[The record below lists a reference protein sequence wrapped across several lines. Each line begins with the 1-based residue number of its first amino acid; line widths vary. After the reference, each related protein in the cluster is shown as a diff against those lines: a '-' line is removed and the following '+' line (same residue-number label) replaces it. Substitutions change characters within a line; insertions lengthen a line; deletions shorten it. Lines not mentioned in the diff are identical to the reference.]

1 MTHFSSSHE
10 EILLE
15 LEVLRVQE
23 VAHNIIELE
32 FASTDGA
39 PLPEWSAGAHF
50 DLRLKEGLSRQYS
63 LMRGTINP
71 NNWRIAVLVEEDG
84 RGGSLYIKENLK
96 KGAVTKGFGPRNHF
110 PLTPADEYL
119 FIAGGIGITPLL
131 EMIREAESS
140 NIPWTLKYLGGSPSA
155 MAYVDSIQKEYGDK
169 AEVFAKS
176 LGQRLDLPEVIESA
190 SAGTHVYCCGPER
203 LMIAVEESLAASPER
218 AHVERFHPKEI
229 VLTEPDK
236 EFTVYC
242 KKSDV
247 ELLVP
252 ADESILMAADFEG
265 IDIPG
270 DCMEGTC
277 GSCETRVIEGEVDHR
292 DSVLSA
298 QARAEGDT
306 MMICISR
313 AMGNRLVIDL

>member
-1 MTHFSSSHE
+1 MSQFSSSHE

-15 LEVLRVQE
+15 LEVLRIQE

-32 FASTDGA
+32 FASADGT

-71 NNWRIAVLVEEDG
+71 NNWRIAVLVEEAG
-84 RGGSLYIKENLK
+84 RGGSLFIRDNLN
-96 KGAVTKGFGPRNHF
+96 KGDLVSGFGPRNHF
-110 PLTPADEYL
+110 PLTAAREYL
-119 FIAGGIGITPLL
+119 FLAGGIGITPLL
-131 EMIREAESS
+131 EMIRVAEANST
-140 NIPWTLKYLGGSPSA
+140 PWKLNYLGGSLST
-155 MAYVDSIQKEYGDK
+155 MSYVDFLKNEYGNK
-169 AEVFAKS
+169 VEIFAKS
-176 LGQRLDLPEVIESA
+176 LGQRLDLESA
-190 SAGTHVYCCGPER
+190 IAASSSGTHVYCCGPER
-203 LMIAVEESLAASPER
+203 LMIAVEDSLAASPER

-242 KKSDV
+242 QKSDV
-247 ELLVP
+247 ELIVP

-313 AMGNRLVIDL
+313 AKGNRLVIDL

>member
-1 MTHFSSSHE
+1 MNYFSTHE
-10 EILLE
+10 ETMQLLRI
-15 LEVLRVQE
+15 VNRVTPAKG
-23 VAHNIIELE
+23 VVELE
-32 FASTDGA
+32 FVRADGGVLPQWA
-39 PLPEWSAGAHF
+39 PGAHI
-50 DLRLKEGLSRQYS
+50 DLKLDNSVTRQYS
-63 LMRGTINP
+63 LMKGLLEPT
-71 NNWRIAVLVEEDG
+71 NWRIAVLIEEFG
-84 RGGSLYIKENLK
+84 RGGSLFISKSVQMDTEL
-96 KGAVTKGFGPRNHF
+96 VSVGPRNHF
-110 PLTPADEYL
+110 PLVRAENYL
-119 FIAGGIGITPLL
+119 FIAGGIGITPIVPML
-131 EMIREAESS
+131 ELAEEEG
-140 NIPWTLKYLGGSPSA
+140 IPWKLAYLGKSLET
-155 MAYVDSIQKEYGDK
+155 MAYASDLLSAYGEKVQLYPKDQGKTYDLEKSIATVSEN
-169 AEVFAKS
+169 
-176 LGQRLDLPEVIESA
+176 
-190 SAGTHVYCCGPER
+190 THVYSCGPER
-203 LMIAVEESLAASPER
+203 LITALENSMVENLNNL
-218 AHVERFHPKEI
+218 HVERFHPREI
-229 VLTEPDK
+229 VLTEPNS

-313 AMGNRLVIDL
+313 AKGNRLVIDL